1 MGGLLNHCFTNI
13 IHVINEGSDQGLSTI
28 YHRWVG
34 QSPKLKRE
42 LVDEHFTGRY
52 HRLRGYLALPPVWL
66 DRFTHFMGY
75 TQNGAP
81 LKWWNYLMGI
91 ARTLD

>member
-1 MGGLLNHCFTNI
+1 MQSAPYPSQKTIFIGGKKPSPVMGGLLNHCFTYI
-13 IHVINEGSDQGLSTI
+13 IHVINEGSDEGLSTI

-52 HRLRGYLALPPVWL
+52 HRLRGYLALPPV
-66 DRFTHFMGY
+66 
-75 TQNGAP
+75 
-81 LKWWNYLMGI
+81 
-91 ARTLD
+91 